1 MKHAHNPAH
10 VPVSSQSGAS
20 WFQATARER
29 VSGLLDPGSFT
40 EFLGPAERV
49 ESPHLGLFDLPRAFD
64 DGVVVGRGKLD
75 GREVLLAAQEGQFM
89 GGTFGEVS
97 GAKIIGLLRAAR
109 DHRDLPR
116 TVLLLL
122 DSGGV
127 RLQEAN
133 AGELAVAEV
142 MRAIAE
148 ARRAGVAVVAVV
160 GGKSGAFGGAG
171 LTAATCSRVV
181 ISEQGRIGVSGPEVI
196 ETNKGVEEFD
206 SADKSLVWSVD
217 GGKNRRLIGGAD
229 AFAEDTMEGF
239 RAAVT
244 TVLAKVPAFDLKT
257 LQAEQKRLAAR
268 ASQLGRCDDAVS
280 MWKTLGIDKPE
291 SVRDM
296 DDRDFIKL
304 AHGIKEANH
313 DAR

>member
-1 MKHAHNPAH
+1 MEDSASRGK
-10 VPVSSQSGAS
+10 SG
-20 WFQATARER
+20 WFDATARQR
-29 VSGLLDPGSFT
+29 VTGLLDPGSFT
-40 EFLGPAERV
+40 EFIGPSERV
-49 ESPHLGLFDLPRAFD
+49 QSPHLKMFDLPSAFD
-64 DGVVVGRGKLD
+64 DGVIIGRGKLK
-75 GREVLLAAQEGQFM
+75 GKEVLIAAQEGQFM

-97 GAKIIGLLRAAR
+97 GAKILGLVRAAR
-109 DHRDLPR
+109 DHKELPQ

-133 AGELAVAEV
+133 AGELAVAEL
-142 MRAIAE
+142 MRAIVQ
-148 ARRAGVAVVAVV
+148 ARCAGVAVIALV

-171 LTAATCSRVV
+171 LTAATCSRIV

-206 SADKSLVWSVD
+206 AQDKALVWSTD

-229 AFAEDTMEGF
+229 AFAEDSMDGF
-239 RAAVT
+239 RAAAEA
-244 TVLAKVPAFDLKT
+244 VLAKVPSLDLKT
-257 LQAEQKRLAAR
+257 MQAEQERLTAR
-268 ASQLGRCDDAVS
+268 QQRLGACDDAVS
-280 MWKTLGIDKPE
+280 MWRILGIKDPA

-296 DDRDFIKL
+296 DGKDLTAL
-304 AHGIKEANH
+304 ANGIKEANH